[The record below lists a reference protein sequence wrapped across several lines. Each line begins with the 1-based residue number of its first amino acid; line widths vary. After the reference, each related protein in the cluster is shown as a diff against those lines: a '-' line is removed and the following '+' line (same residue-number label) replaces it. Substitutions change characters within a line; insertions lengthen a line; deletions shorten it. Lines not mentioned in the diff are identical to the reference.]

1 MLSAYPQNYYPQEN
15 TEIAQG
21 GMGVSESDEDM
32 PRKVFNVTLE
42 DGRKYTATGGTQN
55 DALLNVGRHYAEM
68 MGLTASEAASSSKE
82 PECMTLKEFVETT
95 YKPHYY
101 GDIRKSTQG
110 NYNAALKKKILPC
123 FGDKRLD
130 EIKPMN
136 VQAWINDLAKGGKY
150 GKPSNDKS
158 CERIVG
164 TLKTILRKAV
174 ENEIIADS
182 PVLRVNFRY
191 NKAAKAGHH
200 KQMPKKVLENVR
212 RKALVL
218 PDERERL
225 LIALLVYTG
234 MRPSEVYGL
243 KWENVYL
250 EAEIPH
256 IHVCQAVTYTGTNK
270 ETTVDEPKTEAS
282 DRFIP
287 LADDLLEV
295 LKASQQKEGYVIR
308 PARGKDAGKE
318 PVSCS
323 TSKRLFESAMKH
335 IGIEG
340 YSAYDFRGSVV
351 TDLREKGVNDK
362 DIRQLLGHRDMRMLD
377 TVYARP
383 RMEGQLEARDILNA
397 AMSIK
402 TA

>member
-1 MLSAYPQNYYPQEN
+1 
-15 TEIAQG
+15 
-21 GMGVSESDEDM
+21 
-32 PRKVFNVTLE
+32 
-42 DGRKYTATGGTQN
+42 
-55 DALLNVGRHYAEM
+55 
-68 MGLTASEAASSSKE
+68 
-82 PECMTLKEFVETT
+82 
-95 YKPHYY
+95 
-101 GDIRKSTQG
+101 
-110 NYNAALKKKILPC
+110 
-123 FGDKRLD
+123 
-130 EIKPMN
+130 
-136 VQAWINDLAKGGKY
+136 
-150 GKPSNDKS
+150 
-158 CERIVG
+158 
-164 TLKTILRKAV
+164 
-174 ENEIIADS
+174 
-182 PVLRVNFRY
+182 
-191 NKAAKAGHH
+191 
-200 KQMPKKVLENVR
+200 
-212 RKALVL
+212 
-218 PDERERL
+218 
-225 LIALLVYTG
+225 